1 MTNERLRNQMAV
13 SGLSVPEVAERIE
26 VDPKTIERWI
36 TKERLPHRRHR
47 AATASLLDVEESY
60 LWPQVLDD
68 VRTTSASQAEI
79 VTVYPYRG
87 AVPDPLW
94 SELIDSAAESVDIL
108 VYAGLFLVDSHA
120 DLTEALVHKA
130 NRGARARFAI
140 GDPDSEAVKARAAE
154 EGIGDS
160 LASRIHLCLDHLQAW
175 EEHVGLDVR
184 MHTTPLYNSIYR
196 FDDDMLVNVHAYGS
210 QAPHSP
216 VIHLRRIP
224 GGRMFDH
231 FQQSFD
237 RVWDTGVPAF
247 EAAA

>member
-1 MTNERLRNQMAV
+1 MTNERLRNQVAV
-13 SGLSVPEVAERIE
+13 SGLSVQEVAERIE

-47 AATASLLDVEESY
+47 AATASLLGVEEAY
-60 LWPQVLDD
+60 LWPEVMND

-79 VTVYPYRG
+79 VTVYPHRG

-94 SELIDSAAESVDIL
+94 SELIDAATASVDVL

-120 DLTEALVHKA
+120 DLTETLRHKA
-130 NRGARARFAI
+130 ERGARARFAV
-140 GDPDSEAVKARAAE
+140 GDPDSEAVNERAAE

-160 LASRIHLCLDHLQAW
+160 LASRIRLCLDYLRAW
-175 EEHVGLDVR
+175 NDHAGLEVR
-184 MHTTPLYNSIYR
+184 MHTTQLYNSIYR
-196 FDDDMLVNVHAYGS
+196 FDNDMLVNVHAYGA

-237 RVWDTGVPAF
+237 RVWDSTVPAF